1 MQPEENAAETAP
13 QNTPEPTRAPAASL
27 RDAKLESS
35 HAELPPMSII
45 GGDSA
50 PAAKPGEIPKP
61 KQFGRKGIPQ
71 GMPKTTETGN
81 SPIGAVSNPADLTE
95 KLSGQHVGGYGGDA
109 PRTPRAPREPRPEGE
124 FRREDRGPRE
134 PRPEG
139 DFRREDRGPR
149 EPRPEGEFRRE
160 DRGPREPRP
169 EGEFRREDR
178 GPREPRPEGDFRR
191 EDRGPREPRPERARL
206 HIEPVVIPLEP
217 PSSLWGSVKRFFANL
232 WGVPSKATFTPA
244 PRGRGEQQGDN
255 RRDDRGGR
263 GHGHGGE
270 RRRDDRGGRG
280 RGGPRRGG
288 PRRG

>member
-95 KLSGQHVGGYGGDA
+95 KLSGQHVGGYGG
-109 PRTPRAPREPRPEGE
+109 
-124 FRREDRGPRE
+124 
-134 PRPEG
+134 
-139 DFRREDRGPR
+139 
-149 EPRPEGEFRRE
+149 
-160 DRGPREPRP
+160 
-169 EGEFRREDR
+169 
-178 GPREPRPEGDFRR
+178 
-191 EDRGPREPRPERARL
+191 
-206 HIEPVVIPLEP
+206 
-217 PSSLWGSVKRFFANL
+217 
-232 WGVPSKATFTPA
+232 GV
-244 PRGRGEQQGDN
+244 
-255 RRDDRGGR
+255 
-263 GHGHGGE
+263 
-270 RRRDDRGGRG
+270 
-280 RGGPRRGG
+280 
-288 PRRG
+288 

>member
-13 QNTPEPTRAPAASL
+13 QNTPEPNRAPAASL

-71 GMPKTTETGN
+71 GMPKTIETGN

-95 KLSGQHVGGYGGDA
+95 KLSGQHVSGYAGDA
-109 PRTPRAPREPRPEGE
+109 SRAPRAPREPRPEGE

-134 PRPEG
+134 PRPE
-139 DFRREDRGPR
+139 R
-149 EPRPEGEFRRE
+149 EFRRE

-178 GPREPRPEGDFRR
+178 GPREPRPE
-191 EDRGPREPRPERARL
+191 RARL

-217 PSSLWGSVKRFFANL
+217 PRSLWGSVKRFFATL
-232 WGVPSKATFTPA
+232 WGVPSRATFTPA

-263 GHGHGGE
+263 SHGGE